1 VKVGNLIKITLSGYD
16 IIGIV
21 TKVEGPNKS
30 KTWFTTSRGGVHWTH
45 ENNLEIL
52 SESR

>member
-1 VKVGNLIKITLSGYD
+1 MNVGDLVKSRAGVAGNS
-16 IIGIV
+16 GIV
-21 TKVEGPNKS
+21 TKVEGPSKS